1 MWVGYKMGATQKV
14 EGKVGV
20 IVFCLQQAANK
31 YHEGTLLAHCQCVVN
46 QDTQVLLH
54 RILLQQ
60 VSP

>member
-1 MWVGYKMGATQKV
+1 MGATQKV